1 MGDNAYEDIT
11 QAEIDEIRRHVDKH
25 GLSGLP
31 GIVQNK
37 MRDWRN
43 VPLSIALVGEA
54 AVGKSSFINSIRGL
68 TADDEGSA
76 PVGTGDVTRE
86 PTKYCHPYNEQ
97 LVFWDLPGVGTPR
110 FPQDKSYLGRVGY
123 SKYDFFLLLSDDRF
137 TSKDIWLAQEIE
149 SLNKEYF
156 FIRTKINDAMDS
168 AKDSERDFSESRVLE
183 RIKKNCNDNFTA
195 GQLKKRPVYC
205 IDCYDKHKWDYSKL
219 MEDILVSLPEIKR
232 NTLVLSLS
240 PLTKGVIK
248 SKTMVLKTRAPK
260 VALVSGIQ
268 GACTSL
274 IPIPLLGG
282 AIGVSLDIAL
292 LATEV
297 TFYLKQYGLDDE
309 SLQELSARTNRR
321 LDYYHDALKDGSS
334 IMTSRQSVKTF
345 LMNMI
350 KSEATEEA
358 IKRIPIEMTR
368 FIPFVNALVGGTINF
383 ATAHYMLNNM
393 IDVLEKDAMI
403 VIDALIQ
410 ATSSEV
416 D

>member
-1 MGDNAYEDIT
+1 MDDIAFEVIT
-11 QAEIDEIRRHVDKH
+11 EAEIDEIRRHVDEH

-31 GIVQNK
+31 GLVQNK
-37 MRDWRN
+37 MRDWQD

-123 SKYDFFLLLSDDRF
+123 SNYDFFLLLSDDRF
-137 TSKDIWLAQEIE
+137 TSKDIWLAREIE
-149 SLNKEYF
+149 SLKKEYF
-156 FIRTKINDAMDS
+156 FIRTKIDDAMES
-168 AKDSERDFSESRVLE
+168 AEYTERDFSESRVLE
-183 RIKKNCNDNFTA
+183 RIKKNCKDNFTA

-219 MEDILVSLPEIKR
+219 MEDILVSLPELKR

-248 SKTMVLKTRAPK
+248 SKTMVLRKRVPM
-260 VALVSGIQ
+260 VAMASGIQ

-297 TFYLKQYGLDDE
+297 TFYLKQYGLNDE
-309 SLQELSARTNRR
+309 SLQELSAGTNKP
-321 LDYYHDALKDGSS
+321 LDYFKDALKDGSA

-350 KSEATEEA
+350 KSEAAEESV
-358 IKRIPIEMTR
+358 KRVPIELTR
-368 FIPFVNALVGGTINF
+368 FVPYLGALVGGTANF
-383 ATAHYMLNNM
+383 VTAYYMMIKM
-393 IDVLEKDAMI
+393 IDDLEKDAMK
-403 VIDALIQ
+403 VIDAVID
-410 ATSSEV
+410 ATSSGV